1 MKRLVLLMMAMMTM
15 VTTMAQEELRLL
27 TMEEA
32 VLGTGLAV
40 ENLHCTW
47 RADGG
52 VYTVIEGDSLYTVEP
67 KSGKR
72 ELLTTLER
80 LNKVAGTDLKR
91 IPAHRLTRRG
101 TMRFEAG
108 RELIGIDPKA
118 DTLVHR
124 YAAPEGAEN
133 AVYADEGRFLYHR
146 ANNLYWSDRSGVEH
160 PITEYADKNI
170 VCGQVVSRNEFGI
183 TKGTFVSPDLMKV
196 AFYRKDESQVTS
208 FPLLDVTTRT
218 GSLVEIKYPMAGMPS
233 ERVSLDVYDF
243 ETGKT
248 VTIKAVDFDKERY
261 LTNIAWGPASD
272 KIYIQ
277 VLDRAQKHMRLN
289 EYAVEDGRLLRTVLE
304 ERNAKYVEPLHPIQF
319 LKEDRDKFL
328 YTTANRDGY
337 RNIYLCSLSEGW
349 VERLTKVDADVEPL
363 QVIGN
368 YLYYYSAEVS
378 PVEQHL
384 FRLDMRSGKS
394 RRLTPDAGWH
404 TCQVSP
410 DGRFV
415 IDNYS
420 SLTVPRV
427 VRLAATEGRL
437 SRELLRADDPSRDL
451 NYGEITLGT
460 VKSAD
465 GQYDNYYRL
474 IKPHNFDPTKK
485 YPVIHYVYGGPHSQ
499 MVQNSFQAL
508 LRRWEM
514 LMAQRGYVVFV
525 MDNRGTSRRGLAYEQ
540 VIHRQCGVCE
550 MADQRAGI
558 EWLMAHPWVD
568 KERIG
573 VHGWSYGG
581 FMTISLMTN
590 HADIYKVGV
599 AGGPVIDWKWYEVMY
614 GERYMDSPE
623 ANAEGYA
630 ATSLLAKA
638 KALQGKLLICQ
649 GAIDPVV
656 VWQHSLN
663 FVRCCIEEG
672 VQVDY
677 FPYPTHE
684 HNVRGRDRVHLMQKV
699 TDYFE
704 TFL

>member
-1 MKRLVLLMMAMMTM
+1 MKRLFVLMMATMTM
-15 VTTMAQEELRLL
+15 AVAEAQEELRLL

-40 ENLHCTW
+40 ENLRCTW
-47 RADGG
+47 RADGAI
-52 VYTVIEGDSLYTVEP
+52 YTVVEGDSLYAVDP
-67 KSGKR
+67 KSGKK

-80 LNKVAGTDLKR
+80 LNRVAGTDLKR

-108 RELIGIDPKA
+108 RYLIGIDPKA
-118 DTLVHR
+118 DTLVHK
-124 YAAPEGAEN
+124 YAAPEGAEK
-133 AVYADEGRFLYHR
+133 AVYADEGRFLYNR
-146 ANNLYWSDRSGVEH
+146 ANNLYWSDRNGVEH
-160 PITEYADKNI
+160 PITEYDDKNI

-233 ERVSLDVYDF
+233 ERIALDVYDF

-289 EYAVEDGRLLRTVLE
+289 EYSVADGRLLRTVLE
-304 ERNAKYVEPLHPIQF
+304 ERNEKYVEPLHPIQF

-349 VERLTKVDADVEPL
+349 VERLTKVDADVELL
-363 QVIGN
+363 QVNGN
-368 YLYYYSAEVS
+368 ILFYLSAEVS

-384 FRLDMRSGKS
+384 FRLDMRSGKR

-404 TCQVSP
+404 NCLLSP
-410 DGRFV
+410 DGRYL

-420 SLTVPRV
+420 SLNVPRV

-437 SRELLRADDPSRDL
+437 SRELLRAKDPSQAL

-465 GQYDNYYRL
+465 GAYDNYYRL

-540 VIHRQCGVCE
+540 AIHRQCGVCE
-550 MADQRAGI
+550 MADQKAGI
-558 EWLMAHPWVD
+558 EWLMSHPWVD
-568 KERIG
+568 RERVG

-581 FMTISLMTN
+581 FMTISLMTTYPE
-590 HADIYKVGV
+590 IYKVGV

-614 GERYMDSPE
+614 GERYMDSPTV
-623 ANAEGYA
+623 NPEGYA
-630 ATSLLAKA
+630 STSLLARA
-638 KALQGKLLICQ
+638 KHLQGKLLICQ

-663 FVRCCIEEG
+663 FVRCCIEDG

-684 HNVRGRDRVHLMQKV
+684 HNVRGKDRVHLMQKV
-699 TDYFE
+699 TDYFD